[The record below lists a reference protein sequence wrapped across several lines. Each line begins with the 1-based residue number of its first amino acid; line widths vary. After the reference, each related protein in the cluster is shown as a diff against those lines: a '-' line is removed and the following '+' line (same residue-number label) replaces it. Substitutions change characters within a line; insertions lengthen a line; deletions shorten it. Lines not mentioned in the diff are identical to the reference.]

1 MSAENS
7 ALPAAGGQTADT
19 QANANTA
26 TQTNPKFFWLT
37 VFQYGLIAAVT
48 IAFVVGMLWRLN
60 NLQELANLDIARGL
74 ITFVVT
80 VGTIAI
86 AIMLALTAIMTR
98 DFEQRIVVG
107 KEILTILVAV
117 LGTIVGFYY
126 GASNNPATNTGGAN
140 NPPPITIEAPK
151 INRASDGALTLGANI
166 TGGTKPYNYN
176 VTFSPE
182 TITPIQNKETDGPI
196 TSRIELPNPAPTEIT
211 VMIQGKDKT
220 GADFAFNK
228 DGKIK
233 TPVPK

>member
-1 MSAENS
+1 MSAENP
-7 ALPAAGGQTADT
+7 ALPTAGTQTADT
-19 QANANTA
+19 QAHANTA

-60 NLQELANLDIARGL
+60 NLQELADLNIARGL

-98 DFEQRIVVG
+98 EFEQRIVVG

-126 GASNNPATNTGGAN
+126 GASNNPATTGGDN
-140 NPPPITIEAPK
+140 NPPPISIEAPK
-151 INRASDGALTLGANI
+151 LDRASDGALTLNANI
-166 TGGTKPYNYN
+166 TGGTKPYTYN
-176 VTFSPE
+176 VTFSPD
-182 TITPIQNKETDGPI
+182 TIKPIQNKESDGPI
-196 TSRIELPNPAPTEIT
+196 ASRIELPNPAPSAIT

-228 DGKIK
+228 DGKIT